1 MEIFWNIYSLA
12 SILILSDILAVLNYF
27 AGGFVYHSILILH
40 TCPRAFRVSRN
51 NNTTFFICTDSYK
64 IFIDLWMELHI
75 LSWRISR
82 QDFQVRR
89 LFLRAWTGDIFFCNL
104 LFQFLFQILRTERYN
119 FNLFIGDLLVGFIVL
134 YKPYIASDW
143 KFRCFL
149 PIQKLCLRY

>member
-40 TCPRAFRVSRN
+40 TCPRAFKLNRN
-51 NNTTFFICTDSYK
+51 K

-82 QDFQVRR
+82 QGFQVRR
-89 LFLRAWTGDIFFCNL
+89 LFLRVWTGDIFFYNP

-119 FNLFIGDLLVGFIVL
+119 FNLFIGDLLVGFIGL
-134 YKPYIASDW
+134 YKQYIASDW